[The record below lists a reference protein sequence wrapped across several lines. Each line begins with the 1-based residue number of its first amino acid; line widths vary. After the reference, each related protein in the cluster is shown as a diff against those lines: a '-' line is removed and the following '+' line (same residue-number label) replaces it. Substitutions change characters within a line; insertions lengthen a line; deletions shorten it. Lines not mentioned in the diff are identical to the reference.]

1 MRILKNKIIFII
13 ILYVYLILFSIN
25 DNSKTDILF
34 QMGILAIALL
44 QLNSSESKKIFVI
57 FYTLFPIFY
66 LLFFIQYLFIS
77 MLSSRQ
83 LVNALYLLDILLI
96 LVALLLP
103 MYILV
108 ALNLLA
114 NNCFREFLQYNV
126 VYLVVILLFV
136 SKDIFRFKTGIMND
150 RNYTGFDMVLFILS
164 IIQVLLAMYFS
175 KSLIKRRNSPDD
187 YFIKRNKANNFE

>member
-1 MRILKNKIIFII
+1 MKILKNKIIFII

-34 QMGILAIALL
+34 QMGILAMALL
-44 QLNSSESKKIFVI
+44 QLNSNESKRIFII
-57 FYTLFPIFY
+57 FYILFSIFY

-77 MLSSRQ
+77 MLSGRQ
-83 LVNALYLLDILLI
+83 LVSALHLLDILLI

-114 NNCFREFLQYNV
+114 NNCLREFLQYNV
-126 VYLVVILLFV
+126 VYLVVILLFI
-136 SKDIFRFKTGIMND
+136 SKDIFGFKTGIMND
-150 RNYTGFDMVLFILS
+150 SNYTKFDIFLFILS
-164 IIQVLLAMYFS
+164 IIQILLAMCFS
-175 KSLIKRRNSPDD
+175 KSLIERKNSPDD
-187 YFIKRNKANNFE
+187 YFIKRNKANQF